1 MRMEVKK
8 RKNIKNLIFVCI
20 LVVLSTVLWGCVGSN
35 KISKEELKALCESA
49 REIDELSFSFTYKSE
64 DEEVELEIIRKKE
77 NFKIEMETTNQ
88 PKTVLIFKDNTVY
101 GLETERKTAVKLAMD
116 PEEFAIADIFEE
128 LNDIDWDTIN
138 YIGDEKYN
146 GFNCH
151 VIVEEADGNKTKV
164 WLDSKSGFPL
174 KIVSEGKES
183 GYLEVSKFEIGSVS
197 ESNFDIPDDYQIID
211 LENMFGY

>member
-1 MRMEVKK
+1 
-8 RKNIKNLIFVCI
+8 
-20 LVVLSTVLWGCVGSN
+20 
-35 KISKEELKALCESA
+35 
-49 REIDELSFSFTYKSE
+49 
-64 DEEVELEIIRKKE
+64 
-77 NFKIEMETTNQ
+77 
-88 PKTVLIFKDNTVY
+88 
-101 GLETERKTAVKLAMD
+101 MD

-197 ESNFDIPDDYQIID
+197 DSNFDIPDDYQIID